1 MSWWRELLGL
11 KARRRRGAL
20 DAPPPTGADHGVAP
34 APAPLLREAMAEPAG
49 GHCVTLNELASTGA
63 GRDACYALLGDVEP
77 DVLAPLVNPAL
88 MGGPAWPAMRQA
100 WNVIHRRGSTLLI
113 SNGLSDPFEPP
124 RGDPD
129 ADSLGFGV
137 EVYAEMRGHSMQDL
151 ARSWF
156 FDLIYQVS
164 QNVAHHGQFHRLI
177 ERHGVLSMLLEV
189 KGLPP
194 QWVSPEGMAGM
205 LIGLPTASVPASF
218 DTAKGPVRLLAV
230 TLLHPREVAFL
241 ESSADILGNRRT
253 LAERLSAL
261 PGGHV
266 NDLGRAP
273 VVD

>member
-11 KARRRRGAL
+11 KARRRRIASE
-20 DAPPPTGADHGVAP
+20 APPAATDHGVAP
-34 APAPLLREAMAEPAG
+34 AMKAVAAEPVG
-49 GHCVTLNELASTGA
+49 EVNITLNDFASIEVA
-63 GRDACYALLGDVEP
+63 RDACYALLGDVEP
-77 DVLAPLVNPAL
+77 DVLAPLVNPVL

-100 WNVIHRRGSTLLI
+100 WNVIHRRGSTLVI

-124 RGDPD
+124 RADPH
-129 ADSLGFGV
+129 ADRLGFGV
-137 EVYAEMRGHSMQDL
+137 EVYAEMRGQPVQDL
-151 ARSWF
+151 ARSWL
-156 FDLIYQVS
+156 FDVIYQVS

-177 ERHGVLSMLLEV
+177 ERHGVLSMLLEI

-205 LIGLPTASVPASF
+205 LIGLPAASVPASF
-218 DTAKGPVRLLAV
+218 DTAGGPVRLLAV

-261 PGGHV
+261 PGGHA